1 MASVRA
7 AREEDIPRILE
18 LYQQLAITD
27 AETERQ
33 HTLPLEHYRKA
44 FGEIGDFLGLEL
56 LVAEEAGEVIGS
68 LVLVI
73 VPNLSHGARPW
84 AVIENVIVDERYR
97 RRGVGRLLMEY
108 AVSQARAMDCCR
120 IGLDSN
126 KIRDEAHQF
135 YGAMGFET
143 SAYSFRMSFV

>member
-1 MASVRA
+1 
-7 AREEDIPRILE
+7 
-18 LYQQLAITD
+18 
-27 AETERQ
+27 
-33 HTLPLEHYRKA
+33 
-44 FGEIGDFLGLEL
+44 L
-56 LVAEEAGEVIGS
+56 LVAEESGEVIGS

-108 AVSQARAMDCCR
+108 AVNRAREEDCCR

-126 KIRDEAHQF
+126 KSRNVAHQF
-135 YGAMGFET
+135 YKAMGFET
-143 SAYSFRMSFV
+143 SAYSFRMYFV

>member
-1 MASVRA
+1 MALVRA

-18 LYQQLAITD
+18 LYRQLAITD
-27 AETERQ
+27 AEAEKQ
-33 HTLPLEHYRKA
+33 SFLSPEHYREV
-44 FGEIGDFLGLEL
+44 FGEIRGYTGQQL
-56 LVAEEAGEVIGS
+56 LVAEEAREVIGS

-97 RRGVGRLLMEY
+97 RCGVGRLLMEY
-108 AVSQARAMDCCR
+108 AVNRAREEDCCR

-126 KIRDEAHQF
+126 KIRGEAHQF
-135 YGAMGFET
+135 YKAMGFET
-143 SAYSFRMSFV
+143 SAYSFRMYFV